1 MLSKIRSVLR
11 DQLRAP
17 IILGILK
24 YPIGI
29 QFLQGL
35 LDVGNTVGKPA
46 FSGFPAILVL
56 CLVALVQG
64 APLYAQNPD
73 DSSRSFLNAYDQGN
87 MEQLVSQGL
96 LAMEA
101 GDFPEAERIFLEAT
115 QVAKVNYGLSSKEQR
130 IPLRHAIEAQ
140 LAQGKFEQ
148 VENHLSYFEWLN
160 DEIYTRDFYAYL
172 EGTEL
177 LSELLLKA
185 SADANNPLGVRYLI
199 AAKNLN
205 WRAVSGIEATLGDNH
220 IQLAPWLYN
229 IVLAHYY
236 QSSLVK
242 NSSVISY
249 VHRSDDDEEINGFTL
264 TMGES
269 LRISYRIGREL
280 LGRIA
285 AIYSG
290 TEGLPAESLALV
302 QIYQADWEML
312 FGNET
317 SALELYTDAYKQLL
331 ANGFSSDQANRVF
344 ARPTVLPARTLATRL
359 DAFADED
366 QGPVRFHA
374 WTPNYPATHLPSE
387 DVAINSSAGAEF
399 MALVK
404 FTLHPL
410 LPTGL
415 MSNDRIIPLG
425 FNVDDLE
432 VISANPDNDLVRQ
445 RALYEVSLLQ
455 FRPRI
460 KDGMPVAIEDVRLE
474 YLFPPQYNVLSV
486 STN

>member
-1 MLSKIRSVLR
+1 VGSTIKNTERKSV
-11 DQLRAP
+11 
-17 IILGILK
+17 
-24 YPIGI
+24 
-29 QFLQGL
+29 F
-35 LDVGNTVGKPA
+35 T
-46 FSGFPAILVL
+46 GFPAILVVWAVL
-56 CLVALVQG
+56 LAPGSLLHAQG
-64 APLYAQNPD
+64 VSESTQA
-73 DSSRSFLNAYDQGN
+73 FLNAYDQGN
-87 MEQLVSQGL
+87 IEQLVSRGL

-101 GDFPEAERIFLEAT
+101 ADYPEAERIFLEAM
-115 QVAKVNYGLSSKEQR
+115 QVAKVNYGLNSKEQR
-130 IPLRHAIEAQ
+130 IPLSHVIEAQ

-160 DEIYTRDFYAYL
+160 DEIYLRDFYAYL

-185 SADANNPLGVRYLI
+185 SADVNNPLGVRYLV

-205 WRAVSGIEATLGDNH
+205 WRAVSGIEATLGENH
-220 IQLAPWLYN
+220 IELTPWLYN

-242 NSSVISY
+242 NSSIISHVY
-249 VHRSDDDEEINGFTL
+249 RSDDDEEISGYTL

-280 LGRIA
+280 LNRIA
-285 AIYSG
+285 DIYAA
-290 TEGLPAESLALV
+290 TEELPPESTALV
-302 QIYQADWEML
+302 QLYQADWEML

-317 SALELYTDAYKQLL
+317 TALELYTGSYNQLL
-331 ANGFSSDQANRVF
+331 ASGLDPAQANQVF
-344 ARPTVLPARTLATRL
+344 ARPTVLPATTLATSL
-359 DAFADED
+359 DAFDNAD
-366 QGPVRFHA
+366 QGPVQFQA
-374 WTPNYPATHLPSE
+374 WTPNYPAMNLPSE
-387 DVAINSSAGAEF
+387 DVAINSDAGAEI

-410 LPTGL
+410 LPAGL
-415 MSNDRIIPLG
+415 MSNDRVIPLG

-432 VISANPDNDLVRQ
+432 VISATPDNDLVRQ
-445 RALYEVSLLQ
+445 RAIYEVSLLQ

-460 KDGMPVAIEDVRLE
+460 QDGNPVAIEDVRLE
-474 YLFPPQYNVLSV
+474 YQFPPQYNVLSV

>member
-1 MLSKIRSVLR
+1 M
-11 DQLRAP
+11 
-17 IILGILK
+17 
-24 YPIGI
+24 
-29 QFLQGL
+29 
-35 LDVGNTVGKPA
+35 
-46 FSGFPAILVL
+46 FSGFPAIFVL
-56 CLVALVQG
+56 CLLMQC
-64 APLYAQNPD
+64 PLLYAQGSAN
-73 DSSRSFLNAYDQGN
+73 STQAFLNAYDQGN
-87 MEQLVSQGL
+87 IEQLVSQGL

-101 GDFPEAERIFLEAT
+101 EDFPEAERIFLEAM

-140 LAQGKFEQ
+140 LSQGKFEQ
-148 VENHLSYFEWLN
+148 AENHLSYFEWLN

-205 WRAVSGIEATLGDNH
+205 WRAVSGIEATLGEDN
-220 IQLAPWLYN
+220 IELTPWLYN

-242 NSSVISY
+242 NSSVISH
-249 VHRSDDDEEINGFTL
+249 VHRSENDEEINGFTL

-269 LRISYRIGREL
+269 LRISYRIGAEL
-280 LGRIA
+280 LNRIA
-285 AIYSG
+285 EIYST
-290 TEGLPAESLALV
+290 TEEMPAESLALV

-317 SALELYTDAYKQLL
+317 SALELYTDSYNQLL
-331 ANGFSSDQANRVF
+331 ANGFNAEQANRVF
-344 ARPTVLPARTLATRL
+344 ARPTVLPATTLATSL
-359 DAFADED
+359 EAFADED

-374 WTPNYPATHLPSE
+374 WTPNYPATRLPSE
-387 DVAINSSAGAEF
+387 EVAINSNAGAEF

-410 LPTGL
+410 LPAGL

-432 VISANPDNDLVRQ
+432 VISATPDNDLVRQ

-460 KDGMPVAIEDVRLE
+460 KDGAPVAIEDVRLE